1 MLRRLLRPL
10 ITYLM
15 RQGWGYIAF
24 RDLLKRV
31 YVEEALRAH
40 EGEATSTDSQIS
52 LVTGI
57 NRREVK
63 RLREEAAKPN
73 AAEQRDPMA
82 GVNMAARV
90 VGTWVSAAAFRDA
103 SGQPIAL
110 SLRNAGDGPGFDAL
124 LRAAHV
130 DVRGRTVIEELE
142 RAGVIERFEEDRV
155 RLLRTAF
162 TPAEPREK
170 LLFVAANV
178 GDHLRSAFHNLTGE
192 APTFIERALFY
203 NAIRADRLDA
213 ARPVLAEMAD
223 RLLRQSNEQLLEGNL
238 ASTDTV
244 GTSSGEA
251 KLRRLRLGVYY
262 YEADA
267 EDRP

>member
-10 ITYLM
+10 VAYLM

-24 RDLLKRV
+24 RDLLKRI
-31 YVEEALRAH
+31 YVEEALLHH
-40 EGEATSTDSQIS
+40 EDGAAQSDSQIS

-63 RLREEAAKPN
+63 RLREEAAQPDRP
-73 AAEQRDPMA
+73 ESRDPMA
-82 GVNMAARV
+82 GVNLAARV

-103 SGQPIAL
+103 SGQPIPL
-110 SLRNAGDGPGFDAL
+110 SIRNTGGEPGFDAL

-142 RAGVIERFEEDRV
+142 RAGVIERLEQDRV
-155 RLLRTAF
+155 RLLRTAY
-162 TPAEPREK
+162 TPGDPREQ
-170 LLFVAANV
+170 LLFLAANV
-178 GDHLRSAFHNLTGE
+178 GDHLRSAIHNLTGGT
-192 APTFIERALFY
+192 PTYIERALFY

-213 ARPVLAEMAD
+213 ARPALAAMAD
-223 RLLRQSNEQLLEGNL
+223 RLLRQGNEQLLEGNL
-238 ASTDTV
+238 SSTDSAGGSPDET
-244 GTSSGEA
+244 TM
-251 KLRRLRLGVYY
+251 RRLRLGVYY
-262 YEADA
+262 YETDA